1 MGLATPKNLLRYPE
15 DFLRYPEE
23 LTSAEESYRGHGQCS
38 PQELR
43 AVSQR
48 LLESFALSQGFV
60 GIVCVAPPI
69 PFVGAVVMELAA
81 MTHVPDNINP
91 TTVKPI
97 EVRFIWYFLYR
108 FH

>member
-23 LTSAEESYRGHGQCS
+23 LSSAEELYRGHGQCS

-43 AVSQR
+43 ALSQG
-48 LLESFALSQGFV
+48 LLESYQ
-60 GIVCVAPPI
+60 
-69 PFVGAVVMELAA
+69 FVGAVVMELAA

-97 EVRFIWYFLYR
+97 EVSFIWYFLYR
-108 FH
+108 FR

>member
-1 MGLATPKNLLRYPE
+1 M
-15 DFLRYPEE
+15 
-23 LTSAEESYRGHGQCS
+23 
-38 PQELR
+38 
-43 AVSQR
+43 
-48 LLESFALSQGFV
+48 LSSGVAGGKPGFVCVKPGFV

-97 EVRFIWYFLYR
+97 EVSFIWYFLYR
-108 FH
+108 FR

>member
-1 MGLATPKNLLRYPE
+1 M
-15 DFLRYPEE
+15 
-23 LTSAEESYRGHGQCS
+23 
-38 PQELR
+38 
-43 AVSQR
+43 
-48 LLESFALSQGFV
+48 LSSGVADGKPGFVGIVCLKPGIV

-97 EVRFIWYFLYR
+97 EVSFIWYFLYR
-108 FH
+108 FR